1 MDNSMPND
9 QNNIRNEV
17 YMLTLVESD
26 LLHLLLLL
34 LMDNLRPKS
43 SDKQNDHENDLD
55 FDLSRSELPRMVLT
69 TSEMNSTYHNQSE
82 LRYYMCI
89 YS

>member
-1 MDNSMPND
+1 MPND

-55 FDLSRSELPRMVLT
+55 FDL
-69 TSEMNSTYHNQSE
+69 
-82 LRYYMCI
+82 
-89 YS
+89 

>member
-1 MDNSMPND
+1 MPND

-89 YS
+89 YT